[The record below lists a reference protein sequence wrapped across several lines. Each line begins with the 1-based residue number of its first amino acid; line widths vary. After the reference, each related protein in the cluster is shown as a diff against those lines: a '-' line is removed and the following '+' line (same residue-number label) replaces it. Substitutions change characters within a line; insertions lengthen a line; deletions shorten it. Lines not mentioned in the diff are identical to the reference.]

1 MKAVVTNSNV
11 TGYLE
16 LCEAVNPVANSDEA
30 VISVKTFL
38 PSERSPPRRSG
49 AGWHT
54 NFRLFYKLNR

>member
-16 LCEAVNPVANSDEA
+16 LGEAVNSVANSDEA
-30 VISVKTFL
+30 VISVKTFS
-38 PSERSPPRRSG
+38 PSERTLPRRRG

-54 NFRLFYKLNR
+54 NLGFATK